1 MVIDIPWLMSITE
14 YLGLT
19 NLSQTVSNTFQV
31 ASESVAEHEV
41 KTYSVVKNIIYEKE
55 REKMC
60 F

>member
-1 MVIDIPWLMSITE
+1 MSITE

-19 NLSQTVSNTFQV
+19 NLGQTVSNTFQV